1 MKRFVKP
8 CGRCRESI
16 CLLASGALPE
26 EEKAEAQAH
35 LASCAEC
42 RKYFDQIKAV
52 TAPLVNWERSF
63 AQIQASP
70 TLQMR
75 WTTAISAE
83 AKGEAHERLT
93 IQALLHRCWLE
104 LLLPV
109 RWHLAGMGAL
119 WMIAAF
125 LNIEPSTQRAS
136 IAQNKP
142 APRQLLMALRE
153 NRRQISE
160 LINPPATE
168 SDPLPEVFIPRR
180 RSEIQLPTAMA

>member
-1 MKRFVKP
+1 MKRFFKP
-8 CGRCRESI
+8 CGRYRESI

-26 EEKAEAQAH
+26 EEEAEAQNH
-35 LASCAEC
+35 LVSCADC
-42 RKYFDQIKAV
+42 RKYFDEMKAV
-52 TAPLVNWERSF
+52 TGPLANWERSF
-63 AQIQASP
+63 AQIEADP

-75 WTTAISAE
+75 WTKAIEAE
-83 AKGEAHERLT
+83 TREESRERLSIRT
-93 IQALLHRCWLE
+93 AFHRFWRE

-125 LNIEPSTQRAS
+125 LNIEPSAHPAS
-136 IAQNKP
+136 IAQNKA

-168 SDPLPEVFIPRR
+168 SDALPDPFVPRR